1 MKKIVSLLII
11 LLVTKI
17 VVAQSNAELQMM
29 SDSAKTA
36 IQNTIFE
43 IRTLYGNSSSNYP
56 DSIKNVYLN
65 ALNTLEY
72 RSQLIARHEAI
83 KWSQRNDSF
92 AKSNK
97 FACKPQPKLGFGV
110 TENQAFFSAQYA
122 FTANWHRNYNI
133 GIGSGIEYVNRGS
146 GLVQVLQMPVYI
158 TNNLFLGKF
167 TFLNF
172 DYGLTVPLSGNY
184 KNAKDDMI
192 DYKPNEL
199 NNNMYFD
206 LGLGYLNTSD
216 VGIQFNVRNQSLG
229 VPEPLNQRVW
239 MFGLKLSF

>member
-1 MKKIVSLLII
+1 
-11 LLVTKI
+11 
-17 VVAQSNAELQMM
+17 
-29 SDSAKTA
+29 
-36 IQNTIFE
+36 
-43 IRTLYGNSSSNYP
+43 
-56 DSIKNVYLN
+56 
-65 ALNTLEY
+65 
-72 RSQLIARHEAI
+72 
-83 KWSQRNDSF
+83 
-92 AKSNK
+92 
-97 FACKPQPKLGFGV
+97 
-110 TENQAFFSAQYA
+110 
-122 FTANWHRNYNI
+122 
-133 GIGSGIEYVNRGS
+133 
-146 GLVQVLQMPVYI
+146 MPVYI

-239 MFGLKLSF
+239 MFGIKLSF